1 MLMGKSRLLI
11 RASARPFNKVADAQR
26 RRATNFNGPIDGDDE
41 GDSVEEA
48 AVEGREFIL
57 LLLLLMLLLLML
69 LLLLIVFLMSLVYS
83 MQFLGHIFVDEDML
97 LFFSVG
103 HYFFSPE

>member
-26 RRATNFNGPIDGDDE
+26 SRATNFNGPIDGDK
-41 GDSVEEA
+41 GDSVEA
-48 AVEGREFIL
+48 AVERRGFV
-57 LLLLLMLLLLML
+57 LML
-69 LLLLIVFLMSLVYS
+69 LLLLSMLLLLLIMFLLFLLWFSL
-83 MQFLGHIFVDEDML
+83 QFIGHILVDEDICSVL

-103 HYFFSPE
+103 SPNIFNLE